1 MHPSSAR
8 VLSVAILAGAV
19 LASAVPVV
27 SADPAAEV
35 RPAASRPGG
44 SVTVSV
50 SCDPFGGKAPA
61 TVVAKSKAFPGGTLK
76 LNLVPGNG
84 NALSG
89 PAYRGTARIP
99 PAASLA
105 ALPPPAGSA
114 APPAAD
120 PAAPPPAGSAAPPA
134 AGSAAPPAA
143 GSAAPPPPIRL
154 RRPRRSGCAAPRRS
168 GCSAPRRFGC
178 AARRRSGCSAPC
190 RFGTPAR
197 RPPPAA
203 GTESSWTVEGTCPAA
218 PGAKGKPFKTTFIV
232 ARPEDGGIGP
242 RCTVPRESCKPPV
255 IQHGV
260 KAGKGGDFGVSVP
273 ALVTGGLLIAGALG
287 AAVYR
292 LWRRDS
298 SADA

>member
-1 MHPSSAR
+1 MRPCSAR
-8 VLSVAILAGAV
+8 VLSVAIPAGAV
-19 LASAVPVV
+19 LASTVPVA

-44 SVTVSV
+44 NVTVSV

-61 TVVAKSKAFPGGTLK
+61 TVVAKSKAFAGGTLK
-76 LNLVPGNG
+76 LSLVPGND

-105 ALPPPAGSA
+105 ALPPAAGSAAPPPAGSA
-114 APPAAD
+114 APP
-120 PAAPPPAGSAAPPA
+120 PGGTAAPPPAGSAAPPPGGTAAPPAAGSAAPPA

-143 GSAAPPPPIRL
+143 GSAAPP
-154 RRPRRSGCAAPRRS
+154 AA
-168 GCSAPRRFGC
+168 GSAPPP
-178 AARRRSGCSAPC
+178 AAA
-190 RFGTPAR
+190 
-197 RPPPAA
+197 PPAA
-203 GTESSWTVEGTCPAA
+203 GTESRWTVEGICPAA
-218 PGAKGKPFKTTFIV
+218 PGAKGKPFKATFIV

-260 KAGKGGDFGVSVP
+260 KAGEGGDFGVSVP

>member
-1 MHPSSAR
+1 MRPSSAR
-8 VLSVAILAGAV
+8 VLSVAVLAGAV
-19 LASAVPVV
+19 LASAVPVA

-76 LNLVPGNG
+76 LNLVPGND

-114 APPAAD
+114 APPPAGSAAPPAADPAAPPPAGSAAPPPAGSAAPPAAD

-134 AGSAAPPAA
+134 ADPAAPPPADPAAPPAA
-143 GSAAPPPPIRL
+143 GSAPPP
-154 RRPRRSGCAAPRRS
+154 AA
-168 GCSAPRRFGC
+168 A
-178 AARRRSGCSAPC
+178 
-190 RFGTPAR
+190 
-197 RPPPAA
+197 PPAA

-260 KAGKGGDFGVSVP
+260 KAGEGGDFGVSVP